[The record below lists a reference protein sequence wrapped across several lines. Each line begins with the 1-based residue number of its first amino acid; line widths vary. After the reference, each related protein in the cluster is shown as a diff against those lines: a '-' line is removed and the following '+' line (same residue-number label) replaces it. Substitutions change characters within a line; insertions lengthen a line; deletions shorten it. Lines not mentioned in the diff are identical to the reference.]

1 MPVGGAPPLPPVP
14 ELLLDPDPELLEAA
28 LLEAALLLET
38 ALLETALLL
47 EAVLAPVPI
56 PPAPPPALLVEV
68 LVSPPALLA
77 EVELGED
84 DSSALESPPVPSS
97 VPDAQLA
104 AAAATTVPAAT
115 RTRETT

>member
-1 MPVGGAPPLPPVP
+1 MP
-14 ELLLDPDPELLEAA
+14 ELLLDPDPELLEAALLEAA

-56 PPAPPPALLVEV
+56 PPAPPPPALLVEV